1 MKYIKLFESFDD
13 DELFFDD
20 MSKEELRNRINDA
33 LVDIIPDFYIDIKFD
48 DVIIDVRIRRDNFRW
63 FKITDI
69 IESIQVLEDYICE
82 FFPDIKVEYEINGH
96 LYKDIYNDPNV
107 LNKETIN
114 SLDLIFKKD
123 YSRCVN

>member
-1 MKYIKLFESFDD
+1 MKYIKLFESFD

-123 YSRCVN
+123 YSRWVN